1 MEKRK
6 TAASEQ
12 TKRALA
18 AALKELMAQ
27 NPIDK
32 ITIHDVT
39 ERCGIRRQNF
49 YYHFQDVYDLLR
61 WSFRKKPLTCSNG
74 TKARCFGRK
83 GFCSFLII

>member
-27 NPIDK
+27 KPIDK
-32 ITIHDVT
+32 VTIHDLT

-61 WSFRKKPLTCSNG
+61 
-74 TKARCFGRK
+74 
-83 GFCSFLII
+83 

>member
-12 TKRALA
+12 TKRTLA

-27 NPIDK
+27 KPIDK
-32 ITIHDVT
+32 VTIHDLT

-49 YYHFQDVYDLLR
+49 YYYFQDV
-61 WSFRKKPLTCSNG
+61 
-74 TKARCFGRK
+74 
-83 GFCSFLII
+83 